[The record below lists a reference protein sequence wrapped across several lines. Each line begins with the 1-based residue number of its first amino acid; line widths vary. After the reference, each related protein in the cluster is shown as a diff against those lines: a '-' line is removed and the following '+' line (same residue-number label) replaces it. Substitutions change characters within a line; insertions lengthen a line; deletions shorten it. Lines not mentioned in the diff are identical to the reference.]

1 MSIQA
6 RPLSFADQVC
16 QHNKKPTKLK
26 RMLDEMEKVIPWKKI
41 MVMIEREFCI
51 KLSHLLL
58 LLVCL
63 FLILT

>member
-1 MSIQA
+1 MSYLENITSA
-6 RPLSFADQVC
+6 YEQVRAGSSERALVLLAL
-16 QHNKKPTKLK
+16 QYENWQNLP
-26 RMLDEMEKVIPWKKI
+26 RDWQEK
-41 MVMIEREFCI
+41 IEGEFCI